1 MAEQNE
7 TLRKASHIVIE
18 TITTSNLLQKT
29 TAYMVA
35 EVGLSSGQQW
45 RMLQLIE
52 RGVEVSPQSLIDRL
66 IVSKQNVAAMIDRLE
81 QDGFLVKKAHPT
93 DKRSILLRVTEK
105 GKQAIEVME
114 GIGAR
119 YRDLAFRDFDAE
131 EIERLHALLLK
142 LQGNLLGLTGPASD
156 SS

>member
-1 MAEQNE
+1 MLEHNE

-29 TAYMVA
+29 TAYMVS

-52 RGVEVSPQSLIDRL
+52 RGGEVSPQSLIDRL
-66 IVSKQNVAAMIDRLE
+66 VVSKQNVAAMIDRLE
-81 QDGFLVKKAHPT
+81 QDGFLAKKVHPT
-93 DKRSILLRVTEK
+93 DRRSILLSITDK
-105 GKQAIEVME
+105 GRQALEVME

-119 YRDLAFRDFDAE
+119 YRELAFRDFDAD
-131 EIERLHALLLK
+131 EIARLHALLLK
-142 LQGNLLGLTGPASD
+142 LQGNLIGLTGPGTERS
-156 SS
+156 